1 MARIPWRSGVRVSA
15 MGVRVAVAQSVV
27 RYVDIKP
34 TKSGSMTGTAVDGLM
49 EMIIV
54 LSKIYR
60 SISVDVV

>member
-1 MARIPWRSGVRVSA
+1 MSA
-15 MGVRVAVAQSVV
+15 MGARVAVVQSVV
-27 RYVDIKP
+27 RYVDIIS

-49 EMIIV
+49 EKIIV